1 MPSKKL
7 ALVLLA
13 AFTAV
18 VVVAMMSVFFSVP
31 SAIGGEEVGEVLES
45 AANFTGT
52 DDDVKEILDRFTTQ
66 EKEEI
71 IQDSKNPSS

>member
-7 ALVLLA
+7 VLVILA

-18 VVVAMMSVFFSVP
+18 AIMSVFFAVP
-31 SAIGGEEVGEVLES
+31 SAIGGEEVGEALQS

-52 DDDVKEILDRFTTQ
+52 NDDVKEILDRFTTQ
-66 EKEEI
+66 EKEI
-71 IQDSKNPSS
+71 IQDSKNPPPS